1 MNIFLSHFD
10 SAKYTI
16 DGNKLVNTDDNIT
29 VKVCLAENSFTLTM
43 DGKLVK
49 VESDSGLED
58 LVNQL
63 IKSFVNIRT
72 RFTSTV

>member
-29 VKVCLAENSFTLTM
+29 VKVRLLENSFTLTM
-43 DGKLVK
+43 DGKLVE

-63 IKSFVNIRT
+63 IKSFVNVRSH
-72 RFTSTV
+72 FSSTV